1 MFVELFSPKKSTG
14 KFYEIETEL
23 KRAELCYNSRN
34 VDSENKTPT
43 VKQEFILIII
53 LYLWM
58 CSTWMRFLLGYP
70 YFCPIIGGSGIG
82 PGLGPCLGLGLSS
95 KLLIGSY

>member
-53 LYLWM
+53 LYL
-58 CSTWMRFLLGYP
+58 
-70 YFCPIIGGSGIG
+70 
-82 PGLGPCLGLGLSS
+82 
-95 KLLIGSY
+95 